1 MHGTPIICTP
11 FPSAFEMGI
20 WDKINAHVVP
30 FDMDFDVTKLLDI
43 PRFTFNYDNEAI
55 RQQWIEI
62 LGDSKPLHDYDPDS
76 MIEVEILNDF
86 YDMDQGKVLHKG
98 EKCIMTK
105 QRAFQ
110 IIERLGER
118 YIQILT

>member
-20 WDKINAHVVP
+20 IDRINAHVVP
-30 FDMDFDVTKLLDI
+30 FDMNFDVTELLNI
-43 PRFTFNYDNEAI
+43 PRFTFNYDNDAI

-76 MIEVEILNDF
+76 LIEVEILKDFNDTEL
-86 YDMDQGKVLHKG
+86 KTLLHMG
-98 EKCIMTK
+98 EKRIMTK
-105 QRAFQ
+105 QRAQQ
-110 IIERLGER
+110 ILERLGDS
-118 YIQILT
+118 YIKILS